1 MDKAVGAY
9 RTISEVG
16 EELDIPQHVLR
27 FWETRFPQIKPMKR
41 SGGRRYYRPADVLL
55 LKGIR
60 RLLYGEGYT
69 IKGVQRILASQGAGV
84 VQRAGGASGEELAGI
99 AEAEPA
105 GGLADVDERVLA
117 TMSLE
122 GDSETRSEAEPE
134 PIPAP
139 EPAAAPK
146 PRPTEE
152 AAFTRDLFSDHEALV
167 PSAPRRP
174 RPALSSEHRRLLQA
188 ALDDLDECT
197 RLLDT
202 FNDAKE
208 LQRGATDEA

>member
-105 GGLADVDERVLA
+105 GGVADVDEGVLA
-117 TMSLE
+117 TVSLE

>member
-105 GGLADVDERVLA
+105 GGVADVDEGVLA
-117 TMSLE
+117 TVSLE

-139 EPAAAPK
+139 EAAAAPK

>member
-117 TMSLE
+117 TVSLE

-152 AAFTRDLFSDHEALV
+152 AAFTRDLFSHHEALV

>member
-117 TMSLE
+117 TVSLE